1 MSRKACATSRPT
13 RSWRVTVIALC
24 LVLLAAL
31 THASWNISAKFAA
44 ESRHFVWLFSAGSVL
59 VYGPIAIVVLIAG
72 PHFSSRHWL
81 ALAATSV
88 LHLLYSLALQRGYR
102 LSDLSVVYPIARGTG
117 PLVSFIGAAL
127 LLGEVPT
134 AQSIGG
140 LVLIVGGILLVA
152 GLVGHH
158 ERAPG
163 VGVFYGLLTG
173 LLIAAYTLNDGYA
186 VKVLV
191 ISPFVIDFTGNLF
204 RMLVLA
210 PRAWN
215 DRRRVAREAR
225 VYRKPVIMVSVLGP
239 LGYILVLFAMRMAPI
254 SHVAPARELSTL
266 VGAWFGSRLL
276 RESSGPW
283 RIAGALLIV
292 AGVVCLALS

>member
-1 MSRKACATSRPT
+1 MT
-13 RSWRVTVIALC
+13 IFALS

-31 THASWNISAKFAA
+31 THASWNIYAKFAA

-59 VYGPIAIVVLIAG
+59 VYGPVVLGVVLVEQPQFTA
-72 PHFSSRHWL
+72 RHWL
-81 ALAATSV
+81 ALSATSV
-88 LHLLYSLALQRGYR
+88 LHLLYSISLQTGYR

-117 PLVSFIGAAL
+117 PLISFVGAAL
-127 LLGEVPT
+127 LLGEAPT
-134 AQSIGG
+134 AQSIVG

-186 VKVLV
+186 VKVLL
-191 ISPFVIDFTGNLF
+191 ISPFVIDFTGNMF

-210 PRAWN
+210 PRAWR
-215 DRRRVAREAR
+215 DRARVALEAR
-225 VYRKPVIMVSVLGP
+225 EYRRPVIVVSVLGP
-239 LGYILVLFAMRMAPI
+239 LGYILVLFAMRMAPV

-283 RIAGALLIV
+283 RIAGAVLIV
-292 AGVVCLALS
+292 AGVICLALPS

>member
-1 MSRKACATSRPT
+1 MTLL
-13 RSWRVTVIALC
+13 ALC

-59 VYGPIAIVVLIAG
+59 IYGPVVAAVLFVERPVFGA
-72 PHFSSRHWL
+72 RQWL
-81 ALAATSV
+81 ALAATCV
-88 LHLLYSLALQRGYR
+88 LHLLYSLSLQTGYR
-102 LSDLSVVYPIARGTG
+102 HSDLSVVYPIARGTG
-117 PLVSFIGAAL
+117 PLLSFIGAAL

-134 AQSIGG
+134 AQSIAG
-140 LVLIVGGILLVA
+140 LLLIVGGILLVA

-173 LLIAAYTLNDGYA
+173 ALIAAYTLNDGWA
-186 VKVLV
+186 VKVLL

-204 RMLVLA
+204 RMAVLA
-210 PRAWN
+210 PRAWR
-215 DRRRVAREAR
+215 DRERVALEAR
-225 VYRKPVIMVSVLGP
+225 VFRKPVIMVSVLGP

-266 VGAWFGSRLL
+266 VGAWFGSRML

-283 RIAGALLIV
+283 RIAGAALIV
-292 AGVVCLALS
+292 AGVVCLALPS

>member
-1 MSRKACATSRPT
+1 MTLL
-13 RSWRVTVIALC
+13 ALC
-24 LVLLAAL
+24 LVLLAAV

-59 VYGPIAIVVLIAG
+59 VYGPVVVAVLLVEQ
-72 PHFSSRHWL
+72 PHFTPRHWL
-81 ALAATSV
+81 ALSATSV
-88 LHLLYSLALQRGYR
+88 LHLLYSISLQTGYR

-117 PLVSFIGAAL
+117 PLVSFVGAAW
-127 LLGEVPT
+127 LLGETPT
-134 AQSIGG
+134 PQSIGG

-158 ERAPG
+158 EKAPG
-163 VGVFYGLLTG
+163 VGVVYGLLTG

-186 VKVLV
+186 VKVLM

-204 RMLVLA
+204 RLLVLA
-210 PRAWN
+210 PRAWR
-215 DRRRVAREAR
+215 DRARVALEAR
-225 VYRKPVIMVSVLGP
+225 VYRRPVIIVSVLGP

-266 VGAWFGSRLL
+266 VGAWFGSRML

-283 RIAGALLIV
+283 RIAGAALIV
-292 AGVVCLALS
+292 AGVISLALPS